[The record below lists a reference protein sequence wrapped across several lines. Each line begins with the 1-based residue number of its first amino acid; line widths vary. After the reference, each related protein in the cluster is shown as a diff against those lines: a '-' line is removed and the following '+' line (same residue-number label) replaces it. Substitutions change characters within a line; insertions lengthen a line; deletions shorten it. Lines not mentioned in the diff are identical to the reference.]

1 MSFSFMEKTSLLYVF
16 VVGQTYIFIL
26 TGSFSFVIRLKS
38 FSVPQAKL
46 VVFFDY
52 SNQDKNRRGSGA
64 SCPAGFCFT
73 RQSRDRK
80 PLRLA
85 YGPPPGRT

>member
-1 MSFSFMEKTSLLYVF
+1 MEKTSLLYVF

-46 VVFFDY
+46 VVVFDY
-52 SNQDKNRRGSGA
+52 SIQKSTPQAVEQLQNIQTAQIRA
-64 SCPAGFCFT
+64 PV
-73 RQSRDRK
+73 
-80 PLRLA
+80 
-85 YGPPPGRT
+85 

>member
-1 MSFSFMEKTSLLYVF
+1 MEKTSLLYVF

-46 VVFFDY
+46 VVF
-52 SNQDKNRRGSGA
+52 SITQEE
-64 SCPAGFCFT
+64 
-73 RQSRDRK
+73 K
-80 PLRLA
+80 PK
-85 YGPPPGRT
+85 PGRYDAKRSCSVFFLPFAMQ